1 MLIYESQLIANANIG
16 SFYRYANSK
25 LRSRSTV
32 GALSDNNGGL
42 ITDSF
47 GKASILQQT
56 FANNFTTDNGILPK
70 VTNRMQ
76 SSNSLS
82 HIYFAPALI
91 RRAIKRLKHK
101 TKGGPDCIPPTF
113 FINCCDELC
122 YPLSL
127 LFTLSF
133 ENSILPDVWLISFV
147 TPIFKKGNPADANN
161 YRPIALTAT
170 MCKLMESV
178 IKEQMVQFLVDKG
191 RINKRQHAFIKHHS
205 TASNLLECVRDWSIG
220 LNYSKQT
227 DVIYIDFAKAFDSI
241 VPSKLLLK
249 LEMYGISGRLL
260 DWLRCFFAFLSNR
273 TQCVIID
280 YCFSPTC
287 SVISGVPQ
295 GSVLGPL
302 LFLVYINDIDSV
314 CCGSTKLQLFADDAK
329 LYSEIDICNGSLTLQ
344 QSLDRLANWAS
355 EWQLTININ
364 KCAVLSISSKSQP
377 TSHAYFIG
385 GLAIS
390 RLNSY
395 VDLGITI
402 SSNLLFEQHINNIV
416 SKARQ
421 RISILLRGF
430 LSCI

>member
-1 MLIYESQLIANANIG
+1 MSSKFLNLKSFKDIYE
-16 SFYRYANSK
+16 R
-25 LRSRSTV
+25 
-32 GALSDNNGGL
+32 
-42 ITDSF
+42 
-47 GKASILQQT
+47 
-56 FANNFTTDNGILPK
+56 
-70 VTNRMQ
+70 
-76 SSNSLS
+76 
-82 HIYFAPALI
+82 
-91 RRAIKRLKHK
+91 
-101 TKGGPDCIPPTF
+101 
-113 FINCCDELC
+113 
-122 YPLSL
+122 
-127 LFTLSF
+127 
-133 ENSILPDVWLISFV
+133 LISFV

-260 DWLRCFFAFLSNR
+260 DWLRCFLSNR

-302 LFLVYINDIDSV
+302 LFLVYIND
-314 CCGSTKLQLFADDAK
+314 
-329 LYSEIDICNGSLTLQ
+329 NSLL
-344 QSLDRLANWAS
+344 LCLLHW
-355 EWQLTININ
+355 W
-364 KCAVLSISSKSQP
+364 LSHFS
-377 TSHAYFIG
+377 F
-385 GLAIS
+385 
-390 RLNSY
+390 
-395 VDLGITI
+395 
-402 SSNLLFEQHINNIV
+402 
-416 SKARQ
+416 
-421 RISILLRGF
+421 
-430 LSCI
+430 